1 MNEAPHIFWGYKD
14 QSSKVPI
21 DYGGHVILPGDM
33 LVFFDNCVH
42 LDEFCGDES
51 EIIDVYGI
59 NHSLVYFEA
68 CVGTGSR
75 IMKFVFDG
83 VATSIDQDRFR
94 NLFVKV
100 YRQDER
106 GQWLG
111 AFKNNEKPWQG
122 WLRVSQLKVD
132 HSPENRSVVSPGMK
146 DSAEK
151 FMVRHFK
158 PAYQRFV
165 RRMRKWNAMYVR
177 ALGLAD
183 QSTRPSIENECDRFN
198 ANRFRGERP
207 DTLARITSHI
217 GNDQFGGQF
226 DRRSLSLLYI
236 LLRHFNGMLIPDS
249 KK

>member
-1 MNEAPHIFWGYKD
+1 MKHHIYFGDTKN
-14 QSSKVPI
+14 QSSEVWI
-21 DYGGHVILPGDM
+21 NCGSHVILPGDI
-33 LVFFDNCVH
+33 LVLFDNYVH
-42 LDEFCGDES
+42 FDAFCGDES
-51 EIIDVYGI
+51 EILDIYGI

-68 CVGTGSR
+68 CVETGSR

-165 RRMRKWNAMYVR
+165 RRMRK
-177 ALGLAD
+177 
-183 QSTRPSIENECDRFN
+183 
-198 ANRFRGERP
+198 
-207 DTLARITSHI
+207 
-217 GNDQFGGQF
+217 
-226 DRRSLSLLYI
+226 
-236 LLRHFNGMLIPDS
+236 
-249 KK
+249 